1 MANLKMQ
8 VVNPVAATIFHLL
21 GTAATLWSV
30 SSMATHYSFL
40 HVASDSR
47 KLAAWGLFSCTSLI
61 ASPKSSST
69 HSMLE
74 YMQS

>member
-1 MANLKMQ
+1 MQ
-8 VVNPVAATIFHLL
+8 VANPAAATILHLL

-30 SSMATHYSFL
+30 SSMATRYSFL

-47 KLAAWGLFSCTSLI
+47 KLAAWGLFSCTSLT
-61 ASPKSSST
+61 ASPKLSST

-74 YMQS
+74 HTQS